1 MFVYNNHCVDILH
14 KTVNDKFSDK
24 NKYMYI
30 IMPIR
35 ALSHV
40 YTHIHVH
47 VHTLVYCT
55 YTFVLQWRRLEHGL
69 LRSHSRRL
77 RVHTGV
83 LSRHPGAAGATVD
96 AGAGE

>member
-1 MFVYNNHCVDILH
+1 MSVYNTHCVDILH
-14 KTVNDKFSDK
+14 KTVNDKFGDHDQ
-24 NKYMYI
+24 YMYN
-30 IMPIR
+30 
-35 ALSHV
+35 
-40 YTHIHVH
+40 TCTHVH
-47 VHTLVYCT
+47 ATTT